1 VCSRCRDLS
10 KLTINRSVLS
20 QVSDLSNMGDQEQGQ
35 KSVWQLATTS
45 TDSCSFVCPQVQSFN
60 SSLPHAFDGRA
71 QASAIVSHQVE
82 ICNNLNVQVSLS
94 DRSVQTKCAEFQ
106 ESRHL
111 GPLLDWVAGLR
122 LCVGYP
128 NTQLVD
134 QARFLLDKVERM
146 GVDTRKL
153 FRHLT
158 VDNQFV
164 FSMVGSEDEKH
175 VGTIR
180 SVSCS
185 SLAEQSS
192 DICSNCRTLQ
202 EPIEF
207 LSN

>member
-1 VCSRCRDLS
+1 
-10 KLTINRSVLS
+10 
-20 QVSDLSNMGDQEQGQ
+20 M
-35 KSVWQLATTS
+35 
-45 TDSCSFVCPQVQSFN
+45 
-60 SSLPHAFDGRA
+60 
-71 QASAIVSHQVE
+71 
-82 ICNNLNVQVSLS
+82 
-94 DRSVQTKCAEFQ
+94 QTKCAEFQ

-134 QARFLLDKVERM
+134 QARFLMDKVERM